1 MSEAKPM
8 IEADGE
14 TLPDAYERARQS
26 FGGGSL
32 AVLIILPDGSG
43 FRAVPNDDGETVSS
57 ERLTSAEMLADVM
70 AVYGV
75 AALKRIQ

>member
-1 MSEAKPM
+1 MSAFIKTTTEDLPEAF
-8 IEADGE
+8 A
-14 TLPDAYERARQS
+14 RSRQS
-26 FGGGSL
+26 FGGGAL

-57 ERLTSAEMLADVM
+57 ERLSSAEMLADVM

-75 AALKRIQ
+75 EALKRIH